1 MEDIWRDQHDT
12 QNLIKSPLTSLRTP
26 TLTKNQ
32 LDLSGAEKLVDKKY
46 IRKKKQNVT
55 GGFMKTDNASNIM
68 GGISNLTTG
77 VNNAVQGYTGTQS
90 AINSGIHKGMQAL
103 GP

>member
-1 MEDIWRDQHDT
+1 MEDIWRDQHDA
-12 QNLIKSPLTSLRTP
+12 QNLIKSPLNSLRTP

-32 LDLSGAEKLVDKKY
+32 LNLSGAEKLVDKKY